1 MRQSTIAGI
10 VVACGLLMA
19 LGLPTAS
26 LAQFPGPPE
35 PRGPHWGG
43 DRERGPER
51 FIERHAEELGLSAET
66 REAIE
71 KIVEES
77 RARSEGLREEARE
90 EREELHELL
99 NQAMPDEDEVM
110 AQAEVVEALKLKTRQ
125 NRLKAMIA
133 IRGLLTPEQREKLV
147 EIREER
153 SSRGKRGLRRHCRA
167 EIEELCADAAPG
179 KATLECLSGNWE
191 ELSDECRAPFEGG
204 RRSGFGR
211 RDRFGWR
218 GF

>member
-1 MRQSTIAGI
+1 M
-10 VVACGLLMA
+10 ACGLLIA
-19 LGLPTAS
+19 LGLPAAS
-26 LAQFPGPPE
+26 LAQPPGPGTH
-35 PRGPHWGG
+35 GPHWGG
-43 DRERGPER
+43 HRERGPER
-51 FIERHAEELGLSAET
+51 FIEEHAEELGLAAET

-77 RARSEGLREEARE
+77 RARSEALHEQARDE
-90 EREELHELL
+90 KKALHELL
-99 NQAMPDEDEVM
+99 NQSMPDEAAVM
-110 AQAEVVEALKLKTRQ
+110 AQAEAVDALMLKARQ

-153 SSRGKRGLRRHCRA
+153 SPGHKRGLLRHCRD
-167 EIEELCADAAPG
+167 EIEELCPDAEPG
-179 KATLECLSGNWE
+179 QPTLECLSGNWDG
-191 ELSDECRAPFEGG
+191 LSEECRALFESD